1 MAFVLLFTETSE
13 QQLKG
18 LRDSKSN
25 ETEYKAVVKTLR
37 FLAENPRH
45 PGLNSQPCRSL
56 SGPDKEPVFE
66 SYAQN
71 RRPGAYRVFL
81 YYGPGR
87 GEITILNIFPHP

>member
-1 MAFVLLFTETSE
+1 MAFVLFFTETSE

-25 ETEYKAVVKTLR
+25 KAEYKAVVKTLR
-37 FLAENPRH
+37 FPAENPRH
-45 PGLNSQPCRSL
+45 PGLNSQPYRSL

-66 SYAQN
+66 SYAQH
-71 RRPGAYRVFL
+71 RRPSAYRVFW

-87 GEITILNIFPHP
+87 GEITILNIVPHP